1 MCENQDSRL
10 ESIKSYVGALTQ
22 TTPAPHPQARILESD
37 ALPYKAR
44 LGPETQPW
52 QSRPEESPIH
62 RCTSLR
68 DRKLT
73 A

>member
-1 MCENQDSRL
+1 MPGLYKLSDLNF
-10 ESIKSYVGALTQ
+10 IMQ
-22 TTPAPHPQARILESD
+22 TAPEPHSQARIQESD
-37 ALPYKAR
+37 ALSYKDR
-44 LGPETQPW
+44 PGPGTQPW

-68 DRKLT
+68 DRMLT